1 MASNANARAVLFVLT
16 ALVVAVFYPP
26 LMHGDFIRWTGG
38 SFGLTTSA
46 GTLEVADVA
55 PQSAAWRAGIRAGD
69 MLVLPPFSMDFP
81 KYDLPHAGERVQ
93 VTFRRGDGLVRTA
106 TMVAQAA
113 PPLSAAEWALN
124 IATGIVVTVFLIVA
138 AALVYLR
145 PGIMTWSFY
154 VFAVGYFSTGGPIE
168 FYYGI
173 LPPGLYLAM
182 LFVLATLLG
191 NFVVMP
197 LLPFV
202 LRFPNHSITGW
213 RVKADRVIW
222 LAMTL
227 AYAAYVYQWVYVR
240 ETGRD
245 VSWAGTLGEWLPLA
259 VFVAAAV
266 IMLRNYKG
274 SDPAVRARTGFLIAG
289 TLISFIAYA
298 VYFIPTIGDFT
309 KTAISDLVILMPIC
323 VAYAVFRHRVLD
335 INFVLNRAIV
345 YAVFSVVIVIAIT
358 LLDWLSSR
366 IVSQAHLA
374 TLLEIGVT
382 IGVGFGLSRL
392 THTFEQW
399 VDVVLFRRRH
409 EAERYLKRVANALP
423 YATSEDAITDG
434 LVHEPVEALDLAAAA
449 LYRRSDDGQ
458 RFEGV
463 ATSNETLLAP
473 MGFDRNHNLVRFLQA
488 GEECVWLADVRAHLD
503 ASNSAVYVLAVPVS
517 VRHELVSFVL
527 YGAHRNGSQIDPDE
541 VGLLEA
547 LVREAARAYD
557 HVEAVRTR
565 QLMQTLTA
573 AGPVRTV
580 PNGALA
586 AETQLGGQ
594 TS

>member
-1 MASNANARAVLFVLT
+1 MTHNTNARAVLFVLT

-26 LMHGDFIRWTGG
+26 LAHGDFVRWTGG
-38 SFGLTTSA
+38 SFGLETSG
-46 GTLEVADVA
+46 GTLQVTEVTR
-55 PQSAAWRAGIRAGD
+55 QSPAWRAGIRPGD
-69 MLVLPPFSMDFP
+69 TLVLPALSNGFP
-81 KYDLPHAGERVQ
+81 EFTAPHAGTRVG
-93 VTFRRGDGLVRTA
+93 VAFRSGDGTLHRAV
-106 TMVAQAA
+106 MVAQAA
-113 PPLSAAEWALN
+113 TPLSPGEWALN

-138 AALVYLR
+138 VALVYLR

-154 VFAVGYFSTGGPIE
+154 AFAVGYFSTAAPIQ
-168 FYYGI
+168 FYYSI
-173 LPPGLYLAM
+173 LPAGLYLAM
-182 LFVLATLLG
+182 LFVLATVLG
-191 NFVVMP
+191 NFIVMP

-202 LRFPNHSITGW
+202 LRFPNHSISGW
-213 RVKADRVIW
+213 RVKVDRAVWIA
-222 LAMTL
+222 LAL
-227 AYAAYVYQWVYVR
+227 AYAAYVYQWIHVR

-245 VSWAGTLGEWLPLA
+245 VLWASVLNEWLPLA

-266 IMLRNYKG
+266 IVLHNYKV
-274 SDPAVRARTGFLIAG
+274 SDPAVRTRTGFLIAG
-289 TLISFIAYA
+289 TLISFIAYV
-298 VYFIPTIGDFT
+298 VYFIPTIDNNT

-345 YAVFSVVIVIAIT
+345 YAVFSIVIVIAIT
-358 LLDWLSSR
+358 LLDWLSGR

-392 THTFEQW
+392 THTFERW
-399 VDVVLFRRRH
+399 VDVILFRRRH
-409 EAERYLKRVANALP
+409 EAERYLQRVANALP

-434 LVHEPVEALDLAAAA
+434 LVHEPVEALDLTAGA
-449 LYRRSDDGQ
+449 LYRRSDNGE

-473 MGFDRNHNLVRFLQA
+473 MGFDRNDNLVRFLQA

-503 ASNSAVYVLAVPVS
+503 PSNSAVYVLAVPVL

-541 VGLLEA
+541 VDLLNA

-557 HVEAVRTR
+557 HVDAVRTR
-565 QLMQTLTA
+565 QLMMNLTA
-573 AGPVRTV
+573 PELLRENLVH
-580 PNGALA
+580 
-586 AETQLGGQ
+586 E
-594 TS
+594 